1 MFLSS
6 TTFSV
11 TRKVVL
17 DLSGCRIPVVRT
29 LRVRVDWVQFPA
41 ARLNEG
47 ERGTE
52 PSRANAQD

>member
-41 ARLNEG
+41 ARLNVGEG
-47 ERGTE
+47 SIERT
-52 PSRANAQD
+52 SANVQD